1 MRSGWEGFTQLPVDE
16 ELKLLLRP
24 GPALVWSPVS
34 WPVIWVGPAEAG
46 GPPPMPGASGPESV
60 SYEAFQS
67 VTWWPCPSQCISP
80 QPAASSPNSGASCSV
95 VVGPGAGG
103 LGVTEQFG
111 VADHSWLT

>member
-1 MRSGWEGFTQLPVDE
+1 
-16 ELKLLLRP
+16 
-24 GPALVWSPVS
+24 
-34 WPVIWVGPAEAG
+34 
-46 GPPPMPGASGPESV
+46 MPGASGPESV

-95 VVGPGAGG
+95 VVEPGAGG